1 MTPTFNSGKRMSL
14 GTNHERMGGQSL
26 VVRLNIL
33 ARTPSTVCSGL
44 ATRIVS
50 VPFSFF
56 ANPFELSL
64 KTGKVLVGK
73 FLQIDEFISSVFQ
86 RAN

>member
-14 GTNHERMGGQSL
+14 GTNHERMDGSL
-26 VVRLNIL
+26 VARLNIL
-33 ARTPSTVCSGL
+33 GRALSTVCPGL

-50 VPFSFF
+50 VPLCFF
-56 ANPFELSL
+56 ANPLELFL
-64 KTGKVLVGK
+64 KTGEVFVGK
-73 FLQIDEFISSVFQ
+73 FLQIDEFIPSVFQ